1 MWKLSAI
8 YTEKGSFSEVGT
20 SITEIVLCASS
31 HLCLCLSGRE
41 RERDSCSGHEG
52 GRESLAGM
60 LACLL
65 SPKAVH
71 V

>member
-8 YTEKGSFSEVGT
+8 YTKKGSFSEVGP
-20 SITEIVLCASS
+20 SIAEIVLCASS
-31 HLCLCLSGRE
+31 HLCLSGRE